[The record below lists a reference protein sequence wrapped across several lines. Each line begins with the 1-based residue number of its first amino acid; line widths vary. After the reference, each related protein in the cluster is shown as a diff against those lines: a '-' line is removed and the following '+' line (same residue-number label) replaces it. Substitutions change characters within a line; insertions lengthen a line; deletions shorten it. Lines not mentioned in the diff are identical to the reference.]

1 MTKDLITPD
10 NPTQQFTDSTG
21 SDPSK
26 SPGNDAELS
35 ALEGSNTEQCNS
47 VDGESIEVD
56 GITDSHGV
64 RQRGATEAEN
74 QKTKE
79 NSQTKS
85 TKPLSLT
92 QAEVE
97 SAMKQVQNRDACIK
111 QYKGMKRQKYM
122 ITNKHM

>member
-10 NPTQQFTDSTG
+10 NPSQQFTDSP
-21 SDPSK
+21 SSEFSK

-35 ALEGSNTEQCNS
+35 SPDGSNTEQCNS

-56 GITDSHGV
+56 GVTDSCGV
-64 RQRGATEAEN
+64 RQRGATEGEN
-74 QKTKE
+74 QKSKE
-79 NSQTKS
+79 NFQ

-97 SAMKQVQNRDACIK
+97 SAMKQVRNRDACIK
-111 QYKGMKRQKYM
+111 QYTALKD
-122 ITNKHM
+122 TST

>member
-10 NPTQQFTDSTG
+10 NPSQQFTDSP
-21 SDPSK
+21 SSEFSK

-35 ALEGSNTEQCNS
+35 SPDGSNTEQCNS
-47 VDGESIEVD
+47 MDRESIEVD
-56 GITDSHGV
+56 GVTDSCGV
-64 RQRGATEAEN
+64 RQRGATEGEN

-79 NSQTKS
+79 NFQTKS

-111 QYKGMKRQKYM
+111 QYKGIKRHK
-122 ITNKHM
+122 